1 MSNYI
6 VKIKRDDSLS
16 ILKHH
21 GIKGQKW
28 GRRRFQEDDGT
39 LTEAGRK
46 RYGVGDGDS
55 DGDKTTSLVP
65 STGGLTNKINTPAGS
80 HTFVPTEKAPTAV
93 DTIKG
98 LIPYTKLA
106 KRDDDSKSDPNALV
120 PYTKLAKRDEPDSDK
135 KESFKPG
142 DDGYE
147 IKDAPKG
154 GSKSDNTSKS
164 KPDIEDVDFE
174 DKTTPKKESF
184 KPGDDGYEIHD
195 APKTDS
201 KSDSDN
207 TSKSKPDDIYDVK
220 FKDKTG
226 KTKTEKEAEEA
237 HKRGEERAKEAE
249 KNKKEGSNG
258 GDPPN
263 PPNNGGGGGGG
274 GNPPNPP
281 NKYNDQVRALS
292 SAKSVADNASSIAK
306 EMANI
311 AGRKR
316 VNVPRMDLSHM
327 TNEQM
332 QKAIQRD
339 ILERQYDLA
348 FNTSRQKAE
357 ARKERTQVFLQNT
370 GSALAVTAS
379 ALGIALTVKKLIGK

>member
-1 MSNYI
+1 MDTTVI
-6 VKIKRDDSLS
+6 
-16 ILKHH
+16 ILL
-21 GIKGQKW
+21 ICIAVAAVAMA
-28 GRRRFQEDDGT
+28 
-39 LTEAGRK
+39 L
-46 RYGVGDGDS
+46 
-55 DGDKTTSLVP
+55 LV
-65 STGGLTNKINTPAGS
+65 LLMNRERNR
-80 HTFVPTEKAPTAV
+80 
-93 DTIKG
+93 
-98 LIPYTKLA
+98 LIA
-106 KRDDDSKSDPNALV
+106 EKSDVEQRLTIEKN
-120 PYTKLAKRDEPDSDK
+120 TLAERAAADRATLENRYSAERRVLEEQLRDKIVEVATLRTRVEQNEAEREKNK
-135 KESFKPG
+135 K
-142 DDGYE
+142 DR
-147 IKDAPKG
+147 
-154 GSKSDNTSKS
+154 
-164 KPDIEDVDFE
+164 
-174 DKTTPKKESF
+174 
-184 KPGDDGYEIHD
+184 
-195 APKTDS
+195 
-201 KSDSDN
+201 
-207 TSKSKPDDIYDVK
+207 
-220 FKDKTG
+220 
-226 KTKTEKEAEEA
+226 EKEEEEA